1 MRNTIR
7 SIVDVVDTFR
17 LTRIS
22 RTFINLISRQNY
34 AHSLN
39 WFGVKIFQTPTDLF
53 LYQQLVFRA
62 KPTVIIETGVAKGGS
77 VLFACQILDL
87 LHGASNRN
95 NWRVICS
102 DINSL
107 DEAKKAIFDFGYE
120 KNVEFYRGDSAGE
133 GFRNL
138 ISKVLLTLSN
148 PRVLLSLDSK
158 HTEEHVYNELVSLS
172 RFVSLESYAVVWD
185 SRIHDLSSLTHF
197 LRPRAWNKKKH
208 AGTGLLLFLKSQEVS
223 KIFVVDSQF
232 EDNLLICGTKSG
244 VLRKVEIAQK

>member
-120 KNVEFYRGDSAGE
+120 KNVEFYRGDSACE

-138 ISKVLLTLSN
+138 ISEVLLTLSN
-148 PRVLLSLDSK
+148 PRVLLSLDSN
-158 HTEEHVYNELVSLS
+158 HTEEHVFNELMSLS
-172 RFVSLESYAVVWD
+172 KFVSKDSYAVVWD
-185 SRIHDLSSLTHF
+185 SRIGDLSSMTHY
-197 LRPRAWNKKKH
+197 LRPRAWNKKHH
-208 AGTGLLLFLKSQEVS
+208 AGTGVS
-223 KIFVVDSQF
+223 KFMKTVSGKQSF
-232 EDNLLICGTKSG
+232 CLELQPESTLLITGLKNG
-244 VLRKVEIAQK
+244 ILRRL